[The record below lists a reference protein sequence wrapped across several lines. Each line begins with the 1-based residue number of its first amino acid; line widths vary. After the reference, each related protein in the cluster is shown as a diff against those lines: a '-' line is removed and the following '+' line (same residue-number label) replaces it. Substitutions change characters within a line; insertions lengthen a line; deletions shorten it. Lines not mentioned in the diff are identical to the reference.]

1 MKTSRYTALIGAA
14 AALLLGTA
22 ELAGAKTEQAQIQ
35 NLRGLQLKHAKIPV
49 LNQEKLQMVIFAS
62 SAERRGEMLVGFDTV
77 LTIIRRGADADTIRD
92 DWELV
97 PYPLRAPLPQVLE
110 FWKDRIAY
118 SEGIMNTSEAEIDS
132 AGRRAGG
139 NRDVHFRSP
148 QLDLDGVGFEADF
161 KRRTISVNSQVR
173 IVLRQESADPAKLL
187 KTPGKLPKKYEYVT
201 ASGDSMLIDTRRNE
215 VMLVGNVRVVE
226 AQAILSCDRLTI
238 FWKSG
243 SRQKKGAVK
252 SVESELQDSGIDRVL
267 ADGNVIISKRD
278 NPREQ
283 IFADHLICDVSKGVA
298 KLSGDNSFP
307 KLVSANGEVLSGRDI
322 QFERDTKRGSITGGC
337 RIDGAPETDAAGRK
351 VVNKGLTADRGFL
364 DSNSNFADFSGKVRM
379 RDGDR
384 IISCERMR
392 VNTADRKG
400 KAAPAKPDQTEHGT
414 GSLLGSP
421 DIGTGGKTLESA
433 DFYGKVVLS
442 EPGGA
447 RLGCDRMH
455 ADFAADGGNGIRS
468 ADFHGH
474 VKMTDASGSKLSCEE
489 MHADFAPGTGG
500 GTELVGAQWFR
511 KVRVENAGSD
521 GTPPG
526 VITADRGELD
536 AAGNRVTFESNVR
549 GRRDKA
555 TLKCDRLD
563 LYAAPKK
570 NAAAKKG
577 AAAKTPSGS
586 AAIGVGGD
594 RAIRKIVASG
604 KTVITDASGS
614 LDCDKLTLFF
624 DELPPGTKPEP
635 GMFQSGGARLTDIL
649 ADGRVVAVNRA
660 SAASSKQPGI
670 LSGKS
675 SGTRRIY
682 ADHVRADLT
691 RHLSRLNGSVRIKDE
706 ENQLDCDEMFLYGV
720 RKVAGAA
727 AAKKNAPADDP
738 DADPFALPGFNEDS
752 VPAAINIT
760 DDVQLKKILCLGNV
774 RMTRTDPDTKR
785 KQEAGGNRCVYLT
798 ERRLITLTDIPPRRP
813 WLRAEG
819 RQQYG
824 SRIVYDLND
833 NIFRSYDTDTF
844 TVEPGR

>member
-1 MKTSRYTALIGAA
+1 MKIPRYTALLGAA
-14 AALLLGTA
+14 AALFLGTA
-22 ELAGAKTEQAQIQ
+22 ELAGAKTEHAQIQ

-49 LNQEKLQMVIFAS
+49 LNQDKLQMVIFAS

-92 DWELV
+92 DWDLA
-97 PYPLRAPLPQVLE
+97 PYPLQAPLPQVLD
-110 FWKDRIAY
+110 FWKNRISY
-118 SEGIMNTSEAEIDS
+118 SEGIMNTPEAEIDNT
-132 AGRRAGG
+132 GQRASG

-148 QLDLDGVGFEADF
+148 QLDLDGIGFEADF

-226 AQAILSCDRLTI
+226 AQAILTCDRLTI

-243 SRQKKGAVK
+243 SQQKKTDRDP
-252 SVESELQDSGIDRVL
+252 VESEIRDSGIDRVL
-267 ADGNVIISKRD
+267 ADGNVVITKRD

-283 IFADHLICDVSKGVA
+283 IIADHLICDVPRGVA
-298 KLSGDNSFP
+298 KLSGDSSFP

-322 QFERDTKRGSITGGC
+322 HFERDTKRGSITGGC
-337 RIDGAPETDAAGRK
+337 RIEGAPETDANGKK
-351 VVNKGLTADRGFL
+351 VVTKGLSADSGFF
-364 DSNSNFADFSGKVRM
+364 DGNNNFADFSGNVKM

-384 IISCERMR
+384 TITCRRVR
-392 VNTADRKG
+392 VNTADRKV
-400 KAAPAKPDQTEHGT
+400 KNTPVKNTKNEYGT
-414 GSLLGSP
+414 GALLGAP
-421 DIGTGGKTLESA
+421 DIGTGGKNLESA

-455 ADFAADGGNGIRS
+455 AEFVPGGGNGIRS

-474 VKMTDASGSKLSCEE
+474 VEMKDASNSKLSCEE
-489 MHADFAPGTGG
+489 MHADFAPGSGG
-500 GTELVGAQWFR
+500 GTELTGAQWFR
-511 KVRVENAGSD
+511 KVRVENAGSN
-521 GTPPG
+521 GAPPG

-536 AAGNRVTFESNVR
+536 VPGNRVTLENNVR
-549 GRRDKA
+549 GQRDKA
-555 TLKCDRLD
+555 TLNCKRLD
-563 LYAAPKK
+563 LYVAP
-570 NAAAKKG
+570 KKG
-577 AAAKTPSGS
+577 AAAKAPSGS

-594 RAIRKIVASG
+594 RVIRKIVASG
-604 KTVITDASGS
+604 KTRITDASGS

-624 DELPPGTKPEP
+624 DELPPGAKPEP
-635 GMFQSGGARLTDIL
+635 GMFQSGGSRLTDIL
-649 ADGRVVAVNRA
+649 ADGHVVAVNQA
-660 SAASSKQPGI
+660 SADSKKQPGI
-670 LSGKS
+670 LSGRS
-675 SGTRRIY
+675 SGTRKIF
-682 ADHVRADLT
+682 ADHIRADLT

-706 ENQLDCDEMFLYGV
+706 ENQLDCNEMFLYGV
-720 RKVAGAA
+720 RKFVGVAVPKKGAS
-727 AAKKNAPADDP
+727 ADDP

-785 KQEAGGNRCVYLT
+785 KQEAGGNRCVYLA
-798 ERRLITLTDIPPRRP
+798 ERRLITLTDTPPRRP

-833 NIFRSYDTDTF
+833 NIFKSYDTDTF
-844 TVEPGR
+844 TVGPGR

>member
-1 MKTSRYTALIGAA
+1 MKMSRHMAFLGAA
-14 AALLLGTA
+14 AALVLGTS
-22 ELAGAKTEQAQIQ
+22 ELAGAKSEHAQIQ

-49 LNQEKLQMVIFAS
+49 LNQDKLQMVIFAS

-92 DWELV
+92 DWALA
-97 PYPLRAPLPQVLE
+97 PYPLRAPLTQVLE

-118 SEGIMNTSEAEIDS
+118 SDGIMNTPEAEIDS
-132 AGRRAGG
+132 TGQRAGG

-201 ASGDSMLIDTRRNE
+201 ASGDSMLIDTKRNE

-226 AQAILSCDRLTI
+226 AQAILTCDRLTI

-243 SRQKKGAVK
+243 SERKKDDGK
-252 SVESELQDSGIDRVL
+252 PSESELRDSGIDRVL
-267 ADGNVIISKRD
+267 ADGSVIISKRD
-278 NPREQ
+278 NPGEQ
-283 IFADHLICDVSKGVA
+283 IFADHLICDVARGVA
-298 KLSGDNSFP
+298 KLSGDSSFP
-307 KLVSANGEVLSGRDI
+307 RLVSANGEVLSGRDI

-337 RIDGAPETDAAGRK
+337 RIDGAPETDDKGRK
-351 VVNKGLTADRGFL
+351 VVTKGLTADRGFF
-364 DSNSNFADFSGKVRM
+364 DSGSNFADFSGNVRM

-384 IISCERMR
+384 TITCDRMR
-392 VNTADRKG
+392 VNTVDG
-400 KAAPAKPDQTEHGT
+400 KAKAAGAKSAQTEHGT

-433 DFYGKVVLS
+433 DFYG
-442 EPGGA
+442 
-447 RLGCDRMH
+447 
-455 ADFAADGGNGIRS
+455 
-468 ADFHGH
+468 H
-474 VKMTDASGSKLSCEE
+474 VEMKDASGSKLNCEE
-489 MHADFAPGTGG
+489 MHADFAPSSGSAA
-500 GTELVGAQWFR
+500 ELAGAQWFR
-511 KVRVENAGSD
+511 NVRVENAGSD

-536 AAGNRVTFESNVR
+536 AAANRVTFESNVR

-563 LYAAPKK
+563 MYAVP
-570 NAAAKKG
+570 KKG
-577 AAAKTPSGS
+577 AAAKTSAGS
-586 AAIGVGGD
+586 AAVGMGGD
-594 RAIRKIVASG
+594 RAIRKIVAAG
-604 KTVITDASGS
+604 RTRVTDASGS

-624 DELPPGTKPEP
+624 DELPPGAKPEP
-635 GMFQSGGARLTDIL
+635 GMLQSGGARLTDIL
-649 ADGRVVAVNRA
+649 ADGHVVAVNRA
-660 SAASSKQPGI
+660 SAGSSKQPGI
-670 LSGKS
+670 LSGRS
-675 SGTRRIY
+675 SGSRNIY
-682 ADHVRADLT
+682 ADHIRADLT

-720 RKVAGAA
+720 RKIAA
-727 AAKKNAPADDP
+727 APKKGAPADDP

-774 RMTRTDPDTKR
+774 KMTRTDPDTKR
-785 KQEAGGNRCVYLT
+785 KQEAGGNRCVYMT
-798 ERRLITLTDIPPRRP
+798 ERRIITLTDTPPRRP

-824 SRIVYDLND
+824 SRIVYDLGE
-833 NIFRSYDTDTF
+833 NIFKSYDTDTF
-844 TVEPGR
+844 TIEP